1 MKRKIVEFLLIL
13 LFYLIQITF
22 GNAISIG
29 NIAPNLL
36 IILPVL
42 FGFFNGKNEGMY
54 LGFVSGMFYDLFS
67 SSLFGFSAL
76 IFVYV
81 GYLSGMFYKE
91 YEKVEILIPLAIV
104 IISDF
109 AYEFMMCIG
118 MFLLHGRLNMGYFI
132 SRFIMP
138 EVVYTAIVTLVI
150 YYPSMYLD
158 LWLNKEWGKK
168 RKGMLDEGSI

>member
-36 IILPVL
+36 IILPAL

-54 LGFVSGMFYDLFS
+54 VGFISGIFYDLFS
-67 SSLFGFSAL
+67 SGLFGFSAL

-118 MFLLHGRLNMGYFI
+118 MFLLHGRLNMGYFV

-138 EVVYTAIVTLVI
+138 EVVYTAFIALII
-150 YYPSMYLD
+150 YYPAMYLNS
-158 LWLNKEWGKK
+158 WLSKERDKR
-168 RKGMLDEGSI
+168 RKGKLDEGSI